1 MTGQAT
7 ANGYRLVAG
16 LDEAGRGCLAGPVVA
31 AVVVLPVIFALPGLT
46 DSKKLQAKQREQM
59 ASKIRRQALAWSLGL
74 AWPRE
79 IEEIN
84 ILRASLQAMCR
95 AVRSLKTKPDFLIV
109 DGPHQV
115 PLSLPQQALVRADAY
130 VPAVSAA
137 SVLAK
142 CFRDKLMACLDRCYP
157 GYELARHKG
166 YPTAAHLA
174 ALRRLGPCRIHR
186 RTFHGVLSA
195 GPKKPQRAYLP
206 GI

>member
-1 MTGQAT
+1 MTGQGT
-7 ANGYRLVAG
+7 ARGYRLVAG

-31 AVVVLPVIFALPGLT
+31 AAVVLPVIFALPGLT
-46 DSKKLQAKQREQM
+46 DSKKIQAKQRERM
-59 ASKIRRQALAWSLGL
+59 ASTIRRQALAWSLGL

-115 PLSLPQQALVRADAY
+115 PLSLPQQALVRADAV

-142 CFRDKLMACLDRCYP
+142 CFRDKLMVSLDRCYP
-157 GYELARHKG
+157 GYALARHKG

-186 RTFHGVLSA
+186 RTFHGVLPT
-195 GPKKPQRAYLP
+195 GRKMPERACLP